1 MMATDPFT
9 IEILRE
15 KLLAVADE
23 MSVVLA
29 RTSMSPIVYE
39 VLDFACGLTDAE
51 GQVIAQANG
60 LTLFTG
66 TFTLQVQSV
75 INKFGVAG
83 ITTGD
88 IFMTNDPYAG
98 GTHTADIALMMPIFA
113 EDRLVG
119 FCITVTHWTELGGK
133 VLGSLPPD
141 STEVYQEG
149 IQFPI
154 IKLYDAGRLITQV
167 VEMIKVN
174 VRLPDMSLG
183 DLNAATAAVRIGEQ
197 RLRETCERY
206 GVALVLE
213 AFEAVLS
220 HGERMV
226 REALQAIPEGVYEA
240 EDFIDG
246 DGLCEDQLPIRVKI
260 TVANGEMTADFSG
273 CAPQARGPI
282 NCTRPAL
289 LSACKTVFRAITN
302 PQFPTNDGCFRPFR
316 VIIPDAT
323 VFSCVRPA
331 PCGWYYEASAYATE
345 LVWKALAP
353 LLPDKLTA
361 GSYVSLCATYIGGTR
376 SDTGGF
382 WVHPEPHNG
391 GWGAGVD
398 KDGEDGLIATTDGDT
413 YNHPVELIEQKY
425 PLRVDCYRFNT
436 ESGGG
441 AGRYRGGLGLVHEY
455 RLTDDGGFL
464 QASLGRSIELPWGI
478 HGGQSGSPNYLEIV
492 RNGEVIKRTARVA
505 YFPLQRDDV
514 VRIVT
519 GRGGGWGPPSERPR
533 EHVHADLAD
542 GYITVHEAREVYGI
556 DDTHSN

>member
-1 MMATDPFT
+1 MASDPFT

-15 KLLAVADE
+15 KLLAIADE

-39 VLDFACGLTDAE
+39 VLDFACGITDAN

-60 LTLFTG
+60 LCLFTG
-66 TFTLQVQSV
+66 TFTLQVRSV
-75 INKFGVAG
+75 IEKFGRDG
-83 ITTGD
+83 IRPGD

-98 GTHTADIALMMPIFA
+98 GTHTADIALIIPVFVQQ
-113 EDRLVG
+113 RLVG

-141 STEVYQEG
+141 STEIFHEG
-149 IQFPI
+149 LQFPI
-154 IKLYDAGRLITQV
+154 IRLYEQGRLITQV
-167 VEMIKVN
+167 VEMIRAN

-197 RLRETCERY
+197 RLRDTCERY
-206 GVALVLE
+206 GVDTVLE
-213 AFEAVLS
+213 AYAAVLA
-220 HGERMV
+220 HGEQMARA
-226 REALQAIPEGVYEA
+226 ALADIPEGVYEA
-240 EDFIDG
+240 EDRIDG
-246 DGLCEDQLPIRVKI
+246 DGLSAAQIPIRVTV
-260 TVANGEMTADFSG
+260 TVADGTMTADFTG
-273 CAPQARGPI
+273 CAPQAAGPI

-302 PQFPTNDGCFRPFR
+302 PQFPTNDGCFRPFT
-316 VIIPDAT
+316 VIIPDGT

-353 LLPDKLTA
+353 VLPDRLTA
-361 GSYVSLCATYIGGTR
+361 GSYVSLCATYIGGTW

-413 YNHPVELIEQKY
+413 YNNPIELIEQKF
-425 PLRVDCYRFNT
+425 PLRVDCYRLHT

-441 AGRYRGGLGLVHEY
+441 AGRYRGGLGLVREY
-455 RLTDDGGFL
+455 RLTEQRGFL
-464 QASLGRSIELPWGI
+464 QASMGRSIEVPWGI
-478 HGGQSGSPNYLEIV
+478 HGGQNGTPNYLEIV
-492 RNGEVIKRTARVA
+492 RDGRVLLRTARIA
-505 YFPLQRDDV
+505 HFPLQHNDV

-519 GRGGGWGPPSERPR
+519 GRGGGWGPPSERAR
-533 EHVHADLAD
+533 AAVLDDIAD
-542 GYITVHEAREVYGI
+542 GYITPQEAREIYGI
-556 DDTHSN
+556 DVTHSN